1 MHYEIIKLDG
11 RFAGFDKFK
20 YRVQFVKPP
29 YNSQSLTF
37 WETEIY
43 NNFCK
48 VRNWCIE
55 TYGSACERDML
66 QYVSINETN
75 QWAWHVNLNNK
86 DLYIYLQSDKELAL
100 LQLKFQ
106 VDQK

>member
-11 RFAGFDKFK
+11 RFAGFDVFK

-29 YNSQSLTF
+29 YRSQSLTF

-43 NNFCK
+43 NNFCT
-48 VRNWCIE
+48 VRNWCLE
-55 TYGSACERDML
+55 TYGNSCERDMR
-66 QYVSINETN
+66 VHIETPN
-75 QWAWHVNLNNK
+75 PQWAWHVNLNTK
-86 DLYIYLQSDKELAL
+86 DLYIYLQGDKELSF

>member
-11 RFAGFDKFK
+11 RYAGFDVFK

-29 YNSQSLTF
+29 YGSQSLTF

-43 NNFCK
+43 NNFCN
-48 VRNWCIE
+48 VRNWCLE
-55 TYGSACERDML
+55 TYGNSCERDMRANIEAPN
-66 QYVSINETN
+66 S
-75 QWAWHVNLNNK
+75 QWAWHVNLNTK
-86 DLYIYLQSDKELAL
+86 DLYIYLQSDKELSF